1 MPTPVVEVKG
11 LTREYQLGAERVIA
25 LRGVNLSVF
34 EGEMVAIMGASG
46 SGKST
51 LMNVLG
57 CLDRPSAG
65 EYLLGGVA
73 VGALDDDALADIR
86 GERLGF
92 VFQGFNL
99 LPRTTAV
106 ENVALPMLYDRQG
119 RFANPTARAVAAL
132 QRVGL
137 GDRLN
142 HQPNELSGGQQQ
154 RVAIARTLM
163 MRPEAILFDEP
174 TSALDPVM
182 ANEVLGVISDLAR
195 ADQTMIVV
203 THSMRFARQ
212 VSDHVH
218 VFAGGHDVEF
228 GPPDKVFGDPQHET
242 TKSFLKEAG
251 KD

>member
-1 MPTPVVEVKG
+1 MIHVDSLFKRHGELEILKGISLTVNRGEV
-11 LTREYQLGAERVIA
+11 A
-25 LRGVNLSVF
+25 
-34 EGEMVAIMGASG
+34 AIIGPSG
-46 SGKST
+46 GGKST
-51 LMNVLG
+51 FLRCINGLETFQGGAVRVGPHVL
-57 CLDRPSAG
+57 SAN
-65 EYLLGGVA
+65 LHPRK
-73 VGALDDDALADIR
+73 DAAQLQKVR
-86 GERLGF
+86 KVVGF
-92 VFQGFNL
+92 VFQQFNL
-99 LPRTTAV
+99 FPHLSVLGNLIEA
-106 ENVALPMLYDRQG
+106 PMLVDKEPKE
-119 RFANPTARAVAAL
+119 AAVARAVAL
-132 QRVGL
+132 LDRVGL
-137 GDRLN
+137 LAKAEAYPRD
-142 HQPNELSGGQQQ
+142 LSGGQQQ

-242 TKSFLKEAG
+242 TKAFLKEAG

>member
-1 MPTPVVEVKG
+1 MIHVDSLFKRHGELEILKGISLTVNRGEV
-11 LTREYQLGAERVIA
+11 A
-25 LRGVNLSVF
+25 
-34 EGEMVAIMGASG
+34 AIIGPSG
-46 SGKST
+46 GGKST
-51 LMNVLG
+51 FLRCINGLETFQGGAVRVGPHVL
-57 CLDRPSAG
+57 SAN
-65 EYLLGGVA
+65 LHPRK
-73 VGALDDDALADIR
+73 DAAQLQKVR
-86 GERLGF
+86 KVVGF
-92 VFQGFNL
+92 VFQQFNL
-99 LPRTTAV
+99 FPHLSVLGNLIEA
-106 ENVALPMLYDRQG
+106 PMLVDNEPKE
-119 RFANPTARAVAAL
+119 AAVARAVAL
-132 QRVGL
+132 LDRVGL
-137 GDRLN
+137 LAKAEAYPRD
-142 HQPNELSGGQQQ
+142 LSGGQQQ

-212 VSDHVH
+212 VCDHVH